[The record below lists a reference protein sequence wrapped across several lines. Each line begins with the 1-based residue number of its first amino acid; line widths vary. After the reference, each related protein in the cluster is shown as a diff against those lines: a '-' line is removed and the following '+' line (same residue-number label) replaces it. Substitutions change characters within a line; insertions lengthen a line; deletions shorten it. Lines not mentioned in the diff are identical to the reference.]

1 MTQAPL
7 GELPPEDGWAA
18 EDGSNW
24 RHSIVVLASWWKEIA
39 AITAGVALLAGLVAA
54 SLNGLS
60 EPTYKAWVDVAI
72 VRTVSQLNFDQRFTT
87 TSDTD
92 IRYIA
97 MNASAWRNALVG
109 LASGPAIA
117 EQVVAQIGDTLDA
130 KHRIPANLAEAVDA
144 VRIGGGA
151 SLGDSDLIRI
161 TATADTPER
170 AVRIATAWAEAYVN
184 KVNQI
189 YGQAP
194 DELLTSMGA
203 EQARASADYQKTQAA
218 LEAFIAGNRTDEL
231 SRQVAEKQGVI
242 DQVVK
247 ARANVAAAYL
257 DAETQARS
265 ARFDRWLQVTRALAQ
280 ARTLRNQVAAGGSAS
295 TGSGALIADLLKL
308 QALTQVLD
316 KPTSSAQAAQSTSTG
331 STQSTSPG
339 TVQVQVGGTPLQ
351 IQLDANAT
359 LSREE
364 LLADIDALVQA
375 LEPLRAELER
385 QIVAPDQD
393 SLEAGMSIY
402 LGEAKTGT
410 EPGSASS
417 LPTTTEGGGLG
428 LLDSTVRRLEEEMRG
443 LRAALETETARYT
456 QLTQARDLAW
466 ETLKTVSSKVAELN
480 LARAAAGSEVRI
492 ASPAVQPPQPES
504 RVGVA
509 KAVLYGGVAGLL
521 IGVLVAL
528 GANSFGI
535 SPFFSG
541 RRARA

>member
-1 MTQAPL
+1 MTEAPQ

-54 SLNGLS
+54 SLNWLS

-72 VRTVSQLNFDQRFTT
+72 VRTVSELNFDQRFTT

-109 LASGPAIA
+109 LAGGPAIA

-130 KHRIPANLAEAVDA
+130 KHRIPANLAGIVDA
-144 VRIGGGA
+144 ARVGGGS

-170 AVRIATAWAEAYVN
+170 AVRIATAWAEAYVH

-194 DELLTSMGA
+194 DELLASMQ
-203 EQARASADYQKTQAA
+203 EEKARASADYQKAQAA

-231 SRQVAEKQGVI
+231 SRQIAEKQGVV

-265 ARFDRWLQVTRALAQ
+265 ARFERWLQVTRALAQ
-280 ARTLRNQVAAGGSAS
+280 ARTLRSQVAASGASS

-316 KPTSSAQAAQSTSTG
+316 KPTGAAQAAQSTLPG
-331 STQSTSPG
+331 SAQSASPG

-351 IQLDANAT
+351 IQLDADAT

-385 QIVAPDQD
+385 QIVAPGQD
-393 SLEAGMSIY
+393 SLEAGMSTY
-402 LGEAKTGT
+402 LGQAKTGT

-417 LPTTTEGGGLG
+417 LSATTEGSG
-428 LLDSTVRRLEEEMRG
+428 LLDSTVRGLEEEVRG
-443 LRAALETETARYT
+443 FRAALETETARNT

-492 ASPAVQPPQPES
+492 ASPAVQPSQPES
-504 RVGVA
+504 RIGVA
-509 KAVLYGGVAGLL
+509 KAVLYGGIAGLL
-521 IGVLVAL
+521 IGVLIAL

-535 SPFFSG
+535 PPFFSG